1 MENSSS
7 RLAML
12 LIRSV
17 NNAKLIRH
25 HIRQDRHLDRHHI
38 HLDHRGPIRPGRQ
51 ETDLDHRRPLGQRA
65 VVVAV
70 VVLVDLPR

>member
-1 MENSSS
+1 
-7 RLAML
+7 ML

-38 HLDHRGPIRPGRQ
+38 HLDHRGPIRLGHRGPIRPGRQ

-65 VVVAV
+65 VVV
-70 VVLVDLPR
+70 VVLVVDLPR